1 MFHVPSPRWT
11 LISLIGVALLAN
23 GQPATPP
30 AGAASST
37 ASADLSYRSA
47 MEGYQR
53 FSDEKVGSWREANDN
68 VGRIGGWREYA
79 KEAQGATST
88 VPAAGA
94 ASPAPARAAAS
105 APTPARP
112 AASAARPA
120 SQSGAPTVPA
130 AAPAP
135 HSGHGKH

>member
-79 KEAQGATST
+79 KEAQQGDGSAQ
-88 VPAAGA
+88 AAPKNSSGTT
-94 ASPAPARAAAS
+94 PAPATRD
-105 APTPARP
+105 
-112 AASAARPA
+112 
-120 SQSGAPTVPA
+120 
-130 AAPAP
+130 P
-135 HSGHGKH
+135 HAEHGKH